1 MTQDISKEGKQMKKL
16 INIVTGIIATAVM
29 VLPMTV
35 KAAEVPYP
43 IYRTEIVVGACLDNE
58 QNGTVLDDFEI
69 IEYSDGNIYRTDFG
83 RDEIYNYISYNGTL
97 AEQDDIII
105 TYLIMNPE
113 NEEPDDILVRIDKV
127 IGK

>member
-1 MTQDISKEGKQMKKL
+1 MKKL
-16 INIVTGIIATAVM
+16 INLVTAIIATAVM

-43 IYRTEIVVGACLDNE
+43 ISRTEIVVGACLDNE
-58 QNGTVLDDFEI
+58 QNGTVIDDFEL